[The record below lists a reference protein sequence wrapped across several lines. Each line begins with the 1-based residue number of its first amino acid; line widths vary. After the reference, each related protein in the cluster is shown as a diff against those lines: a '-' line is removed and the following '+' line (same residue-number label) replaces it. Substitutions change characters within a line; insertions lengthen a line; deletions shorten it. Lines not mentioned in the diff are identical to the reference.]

1 MASIALEQETY
12 NYWEQL
18 KGASDKVKLTL
29 ISLLSSSLVS
39 NDLEVKAKRKS
50 TKPTIKKE
58 DLEITPFV
66 DNIGKSIKPLP
77 ADFDYDKAKREY
89 LMEKYG

>member
-1 MASIALEQETY
+1 MTTIALEQEAY

-29 ISLLSSSLVS
+29 ISLLSTSLVS
-39 NDLEVKAKRKS
+39 KDVEVTTEQKR
-50 TKPTIKKE
+50 TKPIIKKE

-66 DNIGKSIKPLP
+66 ETIGKGIKPLP
-77 ADFDYDKAKREY
+77 ADFDYEKAKHEY